1 MKDGIAVFVKYDCPT
16 CLMVVP
22 VLEKIQKTVEMK
34 VFVQDYPEK
43 FPSLMVDDDR
53 ELADSYD
60 YNIEIVPTI
69 VRIEN
74 GAEIERS
81 VGWERSSWE
90 RISQTKA
97 LGNAL
102 PSIRPGCG
110 SLSVEAGIAERL
122 AIKSGEVKFS
132 SRKITLGSLEDD
144 IELCFE
150 KSWTD
155 GLPVV
160 PPTEE
165 RVYRMLKGT
174 GRKADEILG
183 MMPPNN
189 IACTVEKVAVNA
201 VLAGC
206 KAEYFPVVLGAV
218 EAVLEPAFC
227 LHGLIA
233 TTWFSGPMVI
243 VNGKIRKTIGMNWKG
258 NVLGQGN
265 RANATIGRA
274 LQLTVRNVGGGK
286 PQEVDQSTFGSP
298 LKFGFCFAEDE
309 STPWTTL
316 AEDRGFNRD
325 KSTVTLFS
333 ADGPI
338 GCVDQNSRDPDSLI
352 KSIAGSLKI
361 VNHVG
366 LANASDAVVVI
377 GPEHGRVFDEAGWT
391 KEQAVEALHQATK
404 MSEVS
409 DLKMTTLAAKLDDS
423 KARQSKSMINKFR
436 KNGLTLIRAGGD
448 AGLFSAIIP
457 GWLMKGET
465 GTEPITKE
473 I

>member
-22 VLEKIQKTVEMK
+22 VLERLQKTVEVK

-43 FPSLMVDDDR
+43 FPSLKVEDDR
-53 ELADSYD
+53 ELVDSYD
-60 YNIEIVPTI
+60 YDIEIVPTL
-69 VRIEN
+69 VRFAN

-81 VGWERSSWE
+81 VGWEKSSWE
-90 RISQTKA
+90 RVSQTKP
-97 LGNAL
+97 LGDAL

-110 SLSVEAGIAERL
+110 SLSVESGIAEKL

-132 SRKITLGSLEDD
+132 SRVVSLGSLEDD

-201 VLAGC
+201 VMAGC
-206 KAEYFPVVLGAV
+206 KPEFLPVVLGAV
-218 EAVLEPAFC
+218 EAVLEPDFC

-233 TTWFSGPMVI
+233 TTWLSGPMVI

-316 AEDRGFNRD
+316 AEDRGFSRD

-338 GCVDQNSRDPDSLI
+338 GCVDQNSREPDSLI
-352 KSIAGSLKI
+352 KSIAGSLKM
-361 VNHVG
+361 VNHVS

-377 GPEHGRVFDEAGWT
+377 GPEHGRVFDDAEWT
-391 KEQAVEALHQATK
+391 KEQTVEALHAATK
-404 MSEVS
+404 VSKVS
-409 DLKMTTLAAKLDDS
+409 DLKMITTEDSLDHNNPQKCES
-423 KARQSKSMINKFR
+423 VNKFR
-436 KNGLTLIRAGGD
+436 KDGLTLIRAGGD

-457 GWLMKGET
+457 GWLMKGPA
-465 GTEPITKE
+465 GTEPVTKE
-473 I
+473 IT

>member
-74 GAEIERS
+74 GTEIERS

-90 RISQTKA
+90 RISQTRA

-160 PPTEE
+160 PPT
-165 RVYRMLKGT
+165 
-174 GRKADEILG
+174 
-183 MMPPNN
+183 
-189 IACTVEKVAVNA
+189 
-201 VLAGC
+201 
-206 KAEYFPVVLGAV
+206 
-218 EAVLEPAFC
+218 
-227 LHGLIA
+227 
-233 TTWFSGPMVI
+233 
-243 VNGKIRKTIGMNWKG
+243 
-258 NVLGQGN
+258 
-265 RANATIGRA
+265 
-274 LQLTVRNVGGGK
+274 
-286 PQEVDQSTFGSP
+286 
-298 LKFGFCFAEDE
+298 
-309 STPWTTL
+309 
-316 AEDRGFNRD
+316 
-325 KSTVTLFS
+325 
-333 ADGPI
+333 
-338 GCVDQNSRDPDSLI
+338 
-352 KSIAGSLKI
+352 
-361 VNHVG
+361 
-366 LANASDAVVVI
+366 
-377 GPEHGRVFDEAGWT
+377 
-391 KEQAVEALHQATK
+391 
-404 MSEVS
+404 
-409 DLKMTTLAAKLDDS
+409 
-423 KARQSKSMINKFR
+423 
-436 KNGLTLIRAGGD
+436 
-448 AGLFSAIIP
+448 
-457 GWLMKGET
+457 
-465 GTEPITKE
+465 
-473 I
+473 

>member
-1 MKDGIAVFVKYDCPT
+1 MEDGIAVFVKYDCPT

-43 FPSLMVDDDR
+43 FPSLMVGDDR

-132 SRKITLGSLEDD
+132 SRTITLGSLEDD

-189 IACTVEKVAVNA
+189 IACTV
-201 VLAGC
+201 
-206 KAEYFPVVLGAV
+206 
-218 EAVLEPAFC
+218 
-227 LHGLIA
+227 
-233 TTWFSGPMVI
+233 
-243 VNGKIRKTIGMNWKG
+243 
-258 NVLGQGN
+258 
-265 RANATIGRA
+265 
-274 LQLTVRNVGGGK
+274 
-286 PQEVDQSTFGSP
+286 
-298 LKFGFCFAEDE
+298 
-309 STPWTTL
+309 
-316 AEDRGFNRD
+316 
-325 KSTVTLFS
+325 
-333 ADGPI
+333 
-338 GCVDQNSRDPDSLI
+338 
-352 KSIAGSLKI
+352 
-361 VNHVG
+361 
-366 LANASDAVVVI
+366 
-377 GPEHGRVFDEAGWT
+377 
-391 KEQAVEALHQATK
+391 
-404 MSEVS
+404 
-409 DLKMTTLAAKLDDS
+409 
-423 KARQSKSMINKFR
+423 
-436 KNGLTLIRAGGD
+436 
-448 AGLFSAIIP
+448 
-457 GWLMKGET
+457 
-465 GTEPITKE
+465 
-473 I
+473 

>member
-22 VLEKIQKTVEMK
+22 VLERLQKTVEVK

-43 FPSLMVDDDR
+43 FPSLKVEDDR
-53 ELADSYD
+53 ELVDSYD
-60 YNIEIVPTI
+60 YDIEIVPTL
-69 VRIEN
+69 VRFAN

-81 VGWERSSWE
+81 VGWEKSSWE
-90 RISQTKA
+90 RVLQTKP
-97 LGNAL
+97 LGDAL

-110 SLSVEAGIAERL
+110 SLSVESGIAEKL

-132 SRKITLGSLEDD
+132 SRVVSLGSLEDD

-201 VLAGC
+201 VMAGC
-206 KAEYFPVVLGAV
+206 KPEFLPVVLGAV
-218 EAVLEPAFC
+218 EAVLEPDFC

-233 TTWFSGPMVI
+233 TTWLSGPMVI

-316 AEDRGFNRD
+316 AEDRGFSRD

-338 GCVDQNSRDPDSLI
+338 GCVDQNSREPDSLI
-352 KSIAGSLKI
+352 KSIAGSLKM
-361 VNHVG
+361 VNHVR

-377 GPEHGRVFDEAGWT
+377 GPEHGRVFDDAEWT
-391 KEQAVEALHQATK
+391 KEQTVEALHAATK
-404 MSEVS
+404 VSKVS
-409 DLKMTTLAAKLDDS
+409 DLKMITTEDSLDHNNPQKCES
-423 KARQSKSMINKFR
+423 VNKFR
-436 KNGLTLIRAGGD
+436 KDGLTLIRAGGD

-457 GWLMKGET
+457 GWLMKGPA
-465 GTEPITKE
+465 GTEPVTKE
-473 I
+473 IT